1 MSKIANTT
9 SCVVAFIVGLVLM
22 YGYGY
27 KSGKHAQITM
37 ENAMEIAKNQYK
49 CEMKRR

>member
-27 KSGKHAQITM
+27 KSGKQAQMTM

-49 CEMKRR
+49 CEMTRR